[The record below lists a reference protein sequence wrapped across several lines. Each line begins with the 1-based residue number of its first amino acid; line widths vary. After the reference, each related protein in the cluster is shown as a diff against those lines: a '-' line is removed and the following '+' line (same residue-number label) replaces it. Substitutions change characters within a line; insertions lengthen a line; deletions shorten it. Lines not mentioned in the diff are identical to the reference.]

1 MKKRDLIII
10 AGVVAVALI
19 AFGVFHLINKK
30 GTGLML
36 RVSQNGAV
44 IRTLPLDHDDSETIT
59 SDLGSNTIVI
69 KDHSARVESANC
81 DNQVCAQPGDPV
93 PWRNHCLPASSADTR
108 NHTGAL
114 KWKTEHTA

>member
-69 KDHSARVESANC
+69 KDRSAWVKSADC
-81 DNQVCAQPGDPV
+81 DNQVCVHSPSIQSPGETIA
-93 PWRNHCLPASSADTR
+93 CLPHR
-108 NHTGAL
+108 L
-114 KWKTEHTA
+114 ILEIIQEP

>member
-81 DNQVCAQPGDPV
+81 DNQVCVHSTAIQSPGETIA
-93 PWRNHCLPASSADTR
+93 CLPHR
-108 NHTGAL
+108 L
-114 KWKTEHTA
+114 ILEIIQEP

>member
-69 KDHSARVESANC
+69 KDLSAWVESADC
-81 DNQVCAQPGDPV
+81 DNQMCVHSPAIQSPGETIA
-93 PWRNHCLPASSADTR
+93 CLPHR
-108 NHTGAL
+108 L
-114 KWKTEHTA
+114 ILEIIQEP

>member
-69 KDHSARVESANC
+69 KDLSAWVESADC
-81 DNQVCAQPGDPV
+81 DNQVCVHSPAIQSPGETIA
-93 PWRNHCLPASSADTR
+93 CLPHR
-108 NHTGAL
+108 L
-114 KWKTEHTA
+114 ILEIIQEP

>member
-81 DNQVCAQPGDPV
+81 DNQVCVHSPAIQSPGETIA
-93 PWRNHCLPASSADTR
+93 CLPHR
-108 NHTGAL
+108 L
-114 KWKTEHTA
+114 ILEIIQEP